1 MIVPKPITRS
11 RAITRLHV
19 RRETHYEVSFSMDHA
34 LDVVKWLIA
43 KCSIGISGK
52 V

>member
-19 RRETHYEVSFSMDHA
+19 RRETDHEVSFSMDRA
-34 LDVVKWLIA
+34 LGVVTWLIA
-43 KCSIGISGK
+43 DC
-52 V
+52 